1 MCGAQAATITTST
14 DQVTLDKDQT
24 TFTVELRLQED
35 DPFSAAEFGI
45 DLPSGMTLTG
55 VEYLD
60 EALRST
66 GQTPVVTR
74 DNRTYFGFYAGS
86 NAFQGSYQ
94 VARLTFTY
102 TGDEDTQFALGH
114 SKIVTLTEDGSVG
127 DTSSAPFTVSVIRS
141 DDSSGGGSSGG
152 GGGSSSGGGTDIGDG
167 EVPLDPGVFV
177 DLEGHWAKDSALRS
191 VSLGLFSGT
200 SATTFSPDMTMSR
213 SMMAMVF
220 YRMAGSPAVSGT
232 DSFTDTEKDS
242 WYSTAVT
249 WAAQQGS
256 SPDMGT
262 AASVPM
268 ILSPGSRWSPSCTA
282 TPRTASTTSLHGTT
296 CPPLPTPDRSA
307 PSLWSPCSGPW
318 PRVWSPEPAPP
329 HSPLWTPYPAA
340 RRPPFWFSFT
350 TASSSKPNLPAL
362 QSIKQSVEQIHGLLF
377 HVHSSQQKRRHQTV
391 PPLLSVLLR
400 LPSGMPS

>member
-1 MCGAQAATITTST
+1 MSRTAKAARDTFSQSQNGGFPLKHFVTRLSAGLLASTVLMCGAQAATITTST
-14 DQVTLDKDQT
+14 DQVTLDKEQT

-45 DLPSGMTLTG
+45 DLPSGMKLTG

-60 EALRST
+60 EALRTT

-74 DNRTYFGFYAGS
+74 ENRTYFGFYAGS

-102 TGDEDTQFALGH
+102 TGEEDTQFALGH

-152 GGGSSSGGGTDIGDG
+152 GSGSGGGTDIGDG

-177 DLEGHWAKDSALRS
+177 DLDGHWAKDSALRS

-213 SMMAMVF
+213 AMMAMVF

-232 DSFTDTEKDS
+232 DSFTDTAKDS

-249 WAAQQGS
+249 WAAQQGVISGYGDGRFGPDDPVTREQMVTILHSYAESCKYNVTAQKDLSAFTDAGQIS
-256 SPDMGT
+256 SFAVESMRWAVAEGLVTGT
-262 AASVPM
+262 SAST
-268 ILSPGSRWSPSCTA
+268 LSPLDAVSRGQAA
-282 TPRTASTTSLHGTT
+282 TILVQFY
-296 CPPLPTPDRSA
+296 D
-307 PSLWSPCSGPW
+307 
-318 PRVWSPEPAPP
+318 
-329 HSPLWTPYPAA
+329 
-340 RRPPFWFSFT
+340 SFV
-350 TASSSKPNLPAL
+350 
-362 QSIKQSVEQIHGLLF
+362 Q
-377 HVHSSQQKRRHQTV
+377 
-391 PPLLSVLLR
+391 
-400 LPSGMPS
+400 

>member
-1 MCGAQAATITTST
+1 MKHFVTRLSAGLLASTVLMCGAQAATITTST

-152 GGGSSSGGGTDIGDG
+152 GSSSGGGTDIGDG

-249 WAAQQGS
+249 WAAQQGVISGYGDGRFGPDDPVTREQMVTILHSYAENCKYDVTARNDLSAFTDAGQIS
-256 SPDMGT
+256 SFAVESMQWAVAEGLVTGT
-262 AASVPM
+262 SAST
-268 ILSPGSRWSPSCTA
+268 LSPLDAVSRGQAA
-282 TPRTASTTSLHGTT
+282 TILVQFY
-296 CPPLPTPDRSA
+296 D
-307 PSLWSPCSGPW
+307 
-318 PRVWSPEPAPP
+318 
-329 HSPLWTPYPAA
+329 
-340 RRPPFWFSFT
+340 SFV
-350 TASSSKPNLPAL
+350 
-362 QSIKQSVEQIHGLLF
+362 Q
-377 HVHSSQQKRRHQTV
+377 
-391 PPLLSVLLR
+391 
-400 LPSGMPS
+400 